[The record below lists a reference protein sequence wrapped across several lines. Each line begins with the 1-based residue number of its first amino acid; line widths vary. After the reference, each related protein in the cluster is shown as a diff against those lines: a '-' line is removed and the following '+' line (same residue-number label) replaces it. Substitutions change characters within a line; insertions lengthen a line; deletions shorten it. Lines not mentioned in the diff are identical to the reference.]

1 MMPEP
6 ELSARRRAHGGR
18 LLRRRDIAER
28 LVSLETLRRAK
39 VVEPDGASAGTLG
52 DVVVA
57 FDGED
62 RYPPVT
68 GIIVA
73 VGGRQAF
80 APIADVARLDRAGV
94 TLARPVSTLAGFE
107 RRRGEVALVADVLG
121 RQLVDVDGVKV
132 LRAHDV
138 FLAPVGGRLR
148 LVAVAGGKTPRGVPR
163 VERLVDWA
171 AVQPFGEPGSQLR
184 FRVPHEGLHRL
195 RPGKLAEVLEHLD
208 RSARDEL
215 ASTLSPATV
224 ADALEEMEPKTT
236 EAFLRESP
244 PARAAS
250 LLAAMEPDEAVD
262 ALRDLDYLDANQIL
276 AELPPETSRRL
287 TELLGYPEAMAGGF
301 MTPTLA
307 IAHLDD
313 TVAQVRQKLVGLQ
326 EHREDLDAVA
336 VADEAGRVVGDVGLF
351 DLLVADPG
359 TLVRDLL
366 DGADPITV
374 RADAFLDEVVDR
386 LREAR
391 SRSIVVVDEDEHPLG
406 RILADDVLD
415 ALKEGG
421 LKARLP
427 WLLH

>member
-1 MMPEP
+1 MTPEP

-18 LLRRRDIAER
+18 LLRRRDVAER
-28 LVSLETLRRAK
+28 LVSLASLRRAK
-39 VVEPDGASAGTLG
+39 VAASGGAGGLG
-52 DVVVA
+52 DVLVG

-62 RYPPVT
+62 RYPQVT
-68 GIIVA
+68 GIVVA
-73 VGGRQAF
+73 FDGRQLF
-80 APIADVARLDRAGV
+80 ASIGDVARLDRAGV
-94 TLARPVSTLAGFE
+94 TLARPVSTLTSFE
-107 RRRGEVALVADVLG
+107 RRPGEVALVADVLG

-132 LRAHDV
+132 LRAHDL
-138 FLAPVGGRLR
+138 FLAPVGDRLR
-148 LVAVAGGKTPRGVPR
+148 LVAVAGGKGARGVPR
-163 VERLVDWA
+163 PERLVDWA

-244 PARAAS
+244 PERAAA

-262 ALRDLDYLDANQIL
+262 ALRDLDHLDANQIL

-307 IAHLDD
+307 LAHPGD
-313 TVAQVRQKLVGLQ
+313 TVAQVRHGLGDLRG
-326 EHREDLDAVA
+326 HREDIDAVA
-336 VADEAGRVVGDVGLF
+336 VLDEAGRLVGDIGLF
-351 DLLVADPG
+351 DLLLADPPAAVG
-359 TLVRDLL
+359 DLL
-366 DGADPITV
+366 DDAEPVTM
-374 RADAFLDEVVDR
+374 RADAFLDEVVAR
-386 LREAR
+386 LHEAR
-391 SRSIVVVDEDEHPLG
+391 RRSIVVVDEDARPLG
-406 RILADDVLD
+406 RILADDGLD

-421 LKARLP
+421 PKARLP
-427 WLLH
+427 WLLR

>member
-1 MMPEP
+1 
-6 ELSARRRAHGGR
+6 
-18 LLRRRDIAER
+18 
-28 LVSLETLRRAK
+28 
-39 VVEPDGASAGTLG
+39 
-52 DVVVA
+52 
-57 FDGED
+57 
-62 RYPPVT
+62 
-68 GIIVA
+68 
-73 VGGRQAF
+73 
-80 APIADVARLDRAGV
+80 
-94 TLARPVSTLAGFE
+94 
-107 RRRGEVALVADVLG
+107 
-121 RQLVDVDGVKV
+121 
-132 LRAHDV
+132 
-138 FLAPVGGRLR
+138 
-148 LVAVAGGKTPRGVPR
+148 
-163 VERLVDWA
+163 
-171 AVQPFGEPGSQLR
+171 
-184 FRVPHEGLHRL
+184 
-195 RPGKLAEVLEHLD
+195 
-208 RSARDEL
+208 
-215 ASTLSPATV
+215 
-224 ADALEEMEPKTT
+224 
-236 EAFLRESP
+236 
-244 PARAAS
+244 
-250 LLAAMEPDEAVD
+250 
-262 ALRDLDYLDANQIL
+262 
-276 AELPPETSRRL
+276 
-287 TELLGYPEAMAGGF
+287 